1 MDIVS
6 LISCDFRH
14 LTRLLMSRI
23 TDADVLVVD
32 PSVPLHSLIPSDTGH
47 AITPLIV
54 GSEDSNGF
62 NSGNMLYRCD
72 INLAA
77 YLAQTIALSDNITKE
92 YDAAMAEAALLEMT
106 KPEIETPP
114 SDQRAL
120 CLVLEQDKSFSKRFF
135 HYPQV
140 WLNSYDIFES
150 GEGKVQLHSHL
161 VAGRKYRDEYSEW
174 IEKWD
179 ENWNKMKEMGLV
191 ELEERVKEVRGIADQ
206 YWETARTG
214 LPKCIWI

>member
-1 MDIVS
+1 MDFVS
-6 LISCDFRH
+6 PIALVTRRPHVLI
-14 LTRLLMSRI
+14 SRI

-32 PSVPLHSLIPSDTGH
+32 PSVPLHSLIPSDS
-47 AITPLIV
+47 AYPDITPLIV
-54 GSEDSNGF
+54 GSEDSNGY

-72 INLAA
+72 INLAV
-77 YLAQTIALSDNITKE
+77 YLARTIALSDTITKE
-92 YDAAMAEAALLEMT
+92 YEAAMAEVALLEMT
-106 KPEIETPP
+106 KPKLETPP

-120 CLVLEQDKSFSKRFF
+120 CLVLEQDEAFSRRFF

-161 VAGRKYRDEYSEW
+161 VAGRKYRDEYKEW
-174 IEKWD
+174 LEKWD
-179 ENWNKMKEMGLV
+179 ENWTRLKGMGLV
-191 ELEERVKEVRGIADQ
+191 ELDERVREIKNIADE
-206 YWETARTG
+206 WWKTARTG

>member
-1 MDIVS
+1 MDPVS
-6 LISCDFRH
+6 LVSISVGH
-14 LTRLLMSRI
+14 LLSIRI

-32 PSVPLHSLIPSDTGH
+32 PSVPLHSLIPSDSTH
-47 AITPLIV
+47 SITPLIV

-72 INLAA
+72 IDLAA

-92 YDAAMAEAALLEMT
+92 YEAAMAEAALLEMT
-106 KPEIETPP
+106 KPEIESPP

-120 CLVLEQDKSFSKRFF
+120 CLVLEQDVSFSKRFF

-140 WLNSYDIFES
+140 WLNSYDVFES
-150 GEGKVQLHSHL
+150 GGRIQLHSHL
-161 VAGRKYRDEYSEW
+161 VAGQKYRDEYKEW

-179 ENWNKMKEMGLV
+179 ENWDRLKMMGLG
-191 ELEERVKEVRGIADQ
+191 ELEERVREVRGIADE